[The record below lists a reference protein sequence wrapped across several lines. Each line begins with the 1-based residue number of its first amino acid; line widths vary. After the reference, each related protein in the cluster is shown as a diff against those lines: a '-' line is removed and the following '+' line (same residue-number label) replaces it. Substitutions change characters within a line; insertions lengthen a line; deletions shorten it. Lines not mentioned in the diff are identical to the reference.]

1 MPRITFAGRKSSFQ
15 LNREAPVTLKELV
28 RKSGNTIWQGK
39 AYHKSAI
46 SNLCDAVEIL
56 GNPPLNQIDTEM
68 IDDYISVISA
78 TVKPATVNRKLSNL
92 HTLLKFARDR
102 GWLETIPK
110 FTWQPEDNERFR
122 WLTKEEESQLLS
134 IMERFDPSYAAM
146 CELLIHTG
154 MRRGELLSMHPDQI
168 DGDYLRLWKTKTK
181 KARSVP
187 LTPRAK
193 ELVAQFVPFNIDLNK
208 FRTAWLKAKKEM
220 GLEDDP
226 NFVLHMLR
234 HTTATRLLDSTGNI
248 AIVQKMLGHKKIT
261 TTLRYAHISDDSL
274 LDAIRLTAQK
284 HALERASP

>member
-110 FTWQPEDNERFR
+110 FTWQPEENERIR
-122 WLTKEEESQLLS
+122 WLSADEEKQLLS
-134 IMERFDPSYAAM
+134 LMEAIDPQYAAF
-146 CELLIHTG
+146 CETLIHTG
-154 MRRGELLSMHPDQI
+154 LRRGELLSLQRDQI

-187 LTPRAK
+187 LTDRAK
-193 ELVAQFVPFNIDLNK
+193 ELVNQWAPFSINLSQ
-208 FRTAWLKAKKEM
+208 FRTAWLKCKKAM
-220 GLEDDP
+220 GLEQDSD
-226 NFVLHMLR
+226 FVLHMLR
-234 HTTATRLLDSTGNI
+234 HTTATRLLDSSDNI
-248 AIVQKMLGHKKIT
+248 VVVQKMLGHKKIA
-261 TTLRYAHISDDSL
+261 TTLRYAHISDASL
-274 LDAIRLTAQK
+274 LDAVRLAAKK
-284 HALERASP
+284 HGSSPLTP